1 MRVMIR
7 NDKSQITRV
16 MEVLDTY
23 YDPLNRKLIL
33 SGIVDSIALYDVSA
47 EAVEEIMQKLFDEGK
62 IDLSNNPTNEK
73 AVL

>member
-1 MRVMIR
+1 MIR